1 MRFNNRIRAREIR
14 LIDEQGAQV
23 GIVALRD
30 AIQMAEERGFDL
42 VEVAPNAVPPVCR
55 IMDYGKFRYEQSKKE
70 REARKHQKQVELK
83 EVRLKPK
90 TDDHDID
97 VKAKQARKF
106 LLGGDKVKFTL
117 RFRGR
122 EIFHPDIGLKMLE
135 GMAEDLRDI
144 SVIEQ
149 RPLMEGR
156 VLSLLLAPNAKARAT
171 PSKPATP
178 AAANATPRP
187 AKPPKEVVVPAAE
200 APAPVVTETALP
212 VEAPAPVP
220 AEAIA
225 PVAAATPVETV
236 APVAAATPTAPVAA
250 TPKPRA
256 AKPPKEASVPAVA
269 PAPVPAEAALPVD
282 ASPNTTSEGE

>member
-171 PSKPATP
+171 PSKPA

-187 AKPPKEVVVPAAE
+187 AKPPKEVVVPAE
-200 APAPVVTETALP
+200 APAATL
-212 VEAPAPVP
+212 VEAVV
-220 AEAIA
+220 A

-236 APVAAATPTAPVAA
+236 APVATATPVAPVAA